1 MARKKKKEGRGKKT
15 EGKRKT
21 GRRWESAL
29 SEIRQDLLCHV
40 AVRQQPVWSE
50 SGAASL
56 DIPQA
61 VTLTQTDP
69 GGGTGDL
76 TCTTTPLELYLKN
89 QLCTDREAETQWI
102 MNFCRHKP
110 CV

>member
-1 MARKKKKEGRGKKT
+1 MSAAGTHTKDERGERNGVSTEEKMDGMKKKEGRGKKT

-56 DIPQA
+56 EIPQA

-69 GGGTGDL
+69 G
-76 TCTTTPLELYLKN
+76 EE
-89 QLCTDREAETQWI
+89 QETSHALQ
-102 MNFCRHKP
+102 RH
-110 CV
+110 

>member
-1 MARKKKKEGRGKKT
+1 MSAAGTHTKDEREERNGVSTEEKMDGTKKKEGRGKKT

-61 VTLTQTDP
+61 VTLTQIDP
-69 GGGTGDL
+69 G
-76 TCTTTPLELYLKN
+76 EE
-89 QLCTDREAETQWI
+89 QETSHALQ
-102 MNFCRHKP
+102 RH
-110 CV
+110 